1 MKEMVS
7 VVAIPLTTIWLQIWK
22 LVHLLPPTD
31 WPSPGIKRVGNK
43 PSGWSFFSGA
53 TVGLECTSVSEDI
66 DHVRCELY
74 LSVHLKLR
82 VHLGTVRPLLL
93 PVFDVASLLFFLSGI
108 KYSNSAYS
116 WGNLVLYLTFGSSR
130 QWVLHRKGI
139 VGWDLVFGVYA
150 GGTRIKRDAEKDLV
164 GEVWCLPCL
173 WESDSCLWKMDW
185 IEMNPSG
192 HGSGS
197 LYLVN
202 KAWSEVKWKLLS
214 RVQLC
219 DPMDLIRSMEF
230 SKPEYWSGYP
240 FPSPGDLP
248 SPGIEPRS
256 PTLQADSSP
265 AEPQGKPKNTG
276 VGSLS
281 LLQLIFPPQESNWD
295 LLHCRWILY
304 QLNYEGS
311 PPRAFALM

>member
-1 MKEMVS
+1 M
-7 VVAIPLTTIWLQIWK
+7 
-22 LVHLLPPTD
+22 H
-31 WPSPGIKRVGNK
+31 
-43 PSGWSFFSGA
+43 
-53 TVGLECTSVSEDI
+53 SVSEDI
-66 DHVRCELY
+66 DHVRCELD

-173 WESDSCLWKMDW
+173 WESDSCSWKMDW

-202 KAWSEVKWKLLS
+202 KAWSEVKVAQSCPALWPHGLDT
-214 RVQLC
+214 VH
-219 DPMDLIRSMEF
+219 
-230 SKPEYWSGYP
+230 
-240 FPSPGDLP
+240 
-248 SPGIEPRS
+248 GI
-256 PTLQADSSP
+256 L
-265 AEPQGKPKNTG
+265 
-276 VGSLS
+276 
-281 LLQLIFPPQESNWD
+281 
-295 LLHCRWILY
+295 
-304 QLNYEGS
+304 
-311 PPRAFALM
+311 